1 LITSRIFAVSPY
13 FTVIAE
19 YCHLG
24 RAAEVLGVG
33 QPALS
38 MSLRRLERAAQAK
51 LVQRT
56 PKGVQLTA
64 VGRAFLAHSRRLRLV
79 RDDLAREIADLA
91 HARAGELRIGA
102 SPAITESLLPQVCT
116 ALYGRAP
123 KITMTVTQQDND
135 ALLPAL
141 RNGEVDLV
149 VIHARNPAPPE
160 IEQIWLREDP
170 FVVYCAAGHPLVK
183 RRSVKLVEL
192 AEECW
197 ASTPA
202 GAANWLQAIFRE
214 RGLPTPRLSLIS
226 DSVTLRMRTVAASN
240 LLGVASASVVKGA
253 AQRLGLVILRIA
265 DQKWS
270 LPIAIAH
277 RKDAY
282 LSPAMTLFIE
292 LLEAK
297 AKEIVV

>member
-1 LITSRIFAVSPY
+1 MELRDIDY

-19 YCHLG
+19 HCHLG

-38 MSLRRLERAAQAK
+38 MSLRRLEKAAQAK

-56 PKGVQLTA
+56 PKGVELTA

-91 HARAGELRIGA
+91 HARAGNLRIGA
-102 SPAITESLLPQVCT
+102 SPAITESLLPKACT
-116 ALYGRAP
+116 ALFERAP
-123 KITMTVTQQDND
+123 KIAMTVTQQDND

-149 VIHARNPAPPE
+149 VMHARTPPPPE

-170 FVVYCAAGHPLVK
+170 FVVYCAAGHPLGK
-183 RRSVKLVEL
+183 RKSIKLAEL
-192 AEECW
+192 AEERW
-197 ASTPA
+197 ACTPA
-202 GAANWLQAIFRE
+202 GAANWLQLIFE
-214 RGLPTPRLSLIS
+214 QRGLPPPRLSLVS
-226 DSVTLRMRTVAASN
+226 DSVTLRLRTVAASA
-240 LLGVASASVVKGA
+240 LLGVASASVVKGS
-253 AQRLGLVILRIA
+253 AQRLRLVMLRIA

-270 LPIAIAH
+270 RPIAIAH

-282 LSPAMTLFIE
+282 LSPAMMLFIE
-292 LLEAK
+292 VLETT